1 MKRVIQRNGFTL
13 VELLVVIAIIGILVG
28 LLLPAVQAA
37 REAARRMSC
46 GNNMKQ
52 IGLAAL
58 NHESAYKRFSPS
70 LSIEVGFPPGSAGQP
85 GFPYPGVVHS
95 WAVYLLPYL
104 EQGALYQQYNLK
116 FPWVSS
122 PAIVPGTPDNQ
133 AVLRNPVSAFICPS
147 SPGGPNRTVSGT
159 FNFAAAFPYQNLA
172 VTDYATCSSIN
183 GGSITFFG
191 YSSATTQNDT
201 WSTLVPEVKVAPAVL
216 PLLGADPSFPAK
228 KNPNRISDVIDGTS
242 QTILMCEDAG
252 RPEFWIKGR
261 LDTSRRQNEGGWGH
275 HENDYGLD
283 GAISGT
289 RTAPG
294 NCVIN
299 CHNDNETYSFHGPGA
314 MHAMTDGSVQFTN
327 ETISPQVYAALIT
340 ARGSGLTP
348 AEVAPGSSGISN

>member
-1 MKRVIQRNGFTL
+1 
-13 VELLVVIAIIGILVG
+13 
-28 LLLPAVQAA
+28 
-37 REAARRMSC
+37 MSC

-58 NHESAYKRFSPS
+58 NHESAYKRFPPS

-95 WAVYLLPYL
+95 WAVYMLPYL

-133 AVLRNPVSAFICPS
+133 AVLRNPVSTFICPS

-159 FNFAAAFPYQNLA
+159 FNFGAAFPYQNLA

-191 YSSATTQNDT
+191 YSSATTQNDL

-216 PLLGADPSFPAK
+216 PLLTSDPSFPSK

-348 AEVAPGSSGISN
+348 AEVAPGSTGISN